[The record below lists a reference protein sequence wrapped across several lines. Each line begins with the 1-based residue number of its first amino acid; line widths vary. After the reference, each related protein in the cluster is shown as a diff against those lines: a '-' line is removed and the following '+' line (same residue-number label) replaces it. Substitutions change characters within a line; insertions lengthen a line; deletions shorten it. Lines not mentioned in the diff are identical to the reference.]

1 MTQELI
7 LPLTLTE
14 RAELGEDVE
23 IRVPAS
29 FEEYLELV
37 EDCENNIE
45 YFNGEIISMGNASF
59 YHEKLVMLVG
69 AAFNRVLPP
78 NYTILGSNIKIHVED
93 VLGIDNFNADVSVVE
108 GEPEFFILPSGRNS
122 TSNILNPVVVVEVTS
137 RSTIAHD
144 YGDKLM
150 AYKKIASL
158 KQVVFVSQYEN
169 SITVYERRGPQHWEL
184 HDYTNLEDSF
194 LVLGQT
200 IQLKEIYNSP
210 IQN

>member
-1 MTQELI
+1 MTMTEELI

-29 FEEYLELV
+29 FEEYLELAEV
-37 EDCENNIE
+37 CEYNIE
-45 YFNGEIISMGNASF
+45 YFNGEIISMGNVSY
-59 YHEKLVMLVG
+59 YHEKLIGRIIV
-69 AAFNRVLPP
+69 AFGKKFTSK
-78 NYTILGSNIKIHVED
+78 YSILGSNVKIHVED
-93 VLGIDNFNADVSVVE
+93 ELEKANFNADVSVVE
-108 GEPEFFILPSGRNS
+108 GEPEFLILPSGRRS

-137 RSTIAHD
+137 KSTIAHD

-158 KQVVFVSQYEN
+158 KQVIFVSQYEN
-169 SITVYERRGPQHWEL
+169 SVTVYERRGPHHWEL
-184 HDYTNLEDSF
+184 HDYQNVEDSF

-200 IQLKEIYNSP
+200 IQLQEIYN
-210 IQN
+210 